1 MTPELLGDAA
11 LLIGFGGHKGCRR
24 GALRRYHD
32 SSSKKSRKKGSHQTI
47 IMVVTR
53 DSLLKVELHSS
64 IGDFWACH

>member
-1 MTPELLGDAA
+1 MTTPELLGDAA
-11 LLIGFGGHKGCRR
+11 LLIGGHKGCRR

-32 SSSKKSRKKGSHQTI
+32 SSSKKSRKKGSHHT
-47 IMVVTR
+47 IMVATR